1 MTTSNARQPSDS
13 RDQVLVAHA
22 AEMIARTA
30 FSTARFAEQLADQ
43 LHALVPSKA
52 TDAGVPNFESL
63 AAAGAAGPFLKA
75 SAAWLK
81 RVQRWLDG
89 EVDLPSWVEEAWVQ
103 ALEPAYRERCINE
116 LAARHGLIGARAIG
130 TDGCAVT
137 AFGHLVSRLGGTVE
151 ACGVVLADG
160 RIDAADVPHLPAMVE
175 ALLVLES
182 RAHELRRVAENQ
194 LALHVASVPL
204 RVVG

>member
-1 MTTSNARQPSDS
+1 MTTSKAGHAVT

-22 AEMIARTA
+22 AEMLARTSM
-30 FSTARFAEQLADQ
+30 STAGFAQALAAQLY
-43 LHALVPSKA
+43 ALAPVKA
-52 TDAGVPNFESL
+52 QTEGVPNFEVL
-63 AAAGAAGPFLKA
+63 A
-75 SAAWLK
+75 SAGTAEPFIKATASWLK
-81 RVQRWLDG
+81 RAQRWLSGDV
-89 EVDLPSWVEEAWVQ
+89 EFPSWIEEAWVL
-103 ALEPAYRERCINE
+103 ALEPEWRERCVNE

-194 LALHVASVPL
+194 LAADASSPL